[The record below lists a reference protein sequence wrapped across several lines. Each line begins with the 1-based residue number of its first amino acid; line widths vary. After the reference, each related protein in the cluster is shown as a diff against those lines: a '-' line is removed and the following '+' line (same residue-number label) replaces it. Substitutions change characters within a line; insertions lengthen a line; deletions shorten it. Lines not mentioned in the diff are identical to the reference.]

1 MQAPELFTTAPALS
15 IPKAISSAGL
25 QTSQIDYYEINEAF
39 AVCSCPFRFQL
50 LTVHT
55 PPSPDLTMLLVFR
68 RLLHWLIRGFSV
80 SLL

>member
-39 AVCSCPFRFQL
+39 AVCSWPFQFQQYL
-50 LTVHT
+50 C
-55 PPSPDLTMLLVFR
+55 LLVQA
-68 RLLHWLIRGFSV
+68 
-80 SLL
+80 